1 VILTVDLGT
10 TLTKVVLWERDGP
23 VARAGIPVR
32 TVHPAPGWAEQAPSE
47 WWSSVVAACAQLR
60 AHAGRR
66 FGPVEAVGCTG
77 ARQTFVPVDA
87 GGRPLGPAIVW
98 SDRRAALEATTLADA
113 MGGAEPAFDRTG
125 VPLDAGSV
133 AAKIAWLADHD
144 RQRLAAS
151 AWLLAP
157 RDLIAWR
164 LTGEVVTDAT
174 MASRTGL
181 YDVDG
186 RMVGELAG
194 LAATSLPPIVPS
206 DQVSGRL
213 LPEAASVLGLEVGTP
228 VVIGAGDR
236 PCEVLGAGAGEVCPM
251 VSWGTTANVSLPLGD
266 GPPVR
271 PRGMVLSRAA
281 GGGWLV
287 EGGLSSAG
295 SFVEWLGRLTGH
307 RPTELSE
314 LARRS
319 PPGARGVTA
328 TPWLDGA
335 RAPWWRPDAG
345 AAFVGLS
352 SDHGVADLAR
362 ALFESV
368 GWEVKRCLDA
378 MDARRPEGPPAGALA
393 LGGAGAAVAVWVE
406 SLTGI
411 TGLAGTRRRS
421 GQAAS
426 AGAALL
432 AASAVGADFTL
443 EEMDPVDEQ
452 LEPDPVA
459 VSHYAG
465 LQPRAERVVSAMI
478 DLAPASSPVPA
489 GRPPPSAA
497 QTPSSDTRG
506 PSCD

>member
-10 TLTKVVLWERDGP
+10 TLTKVALWDRRGP
-23 VARAGIPVR
+23 VAQAGIPVR

-47 WWSSVVAACAQLR
+47 WWSSVAAACAQVR
-60 AHAGRR
+60 AHAGDR

-87 GGRPLGPAIVW
+87 GGRSIGPAILW

-113 MGGAEPAFDRTG
+113 LGGADGVFDRTG

-133 AAKIAWLADHD
+133 AAKIAWLAHHD
-144 RQRLAAS
+144 RRRLTAS

-181 YDVDG
+181 YDLDG
-186 RMVGELAG
+186 RVVGELAG
-194 LAATSLPPIVPS
+194 PAATSLPPVVPS
-206 DQVSGRL
+206 DQISGRL
-213 LPEAASVLGLEVGTP
+213 VPEAASVLGLEVGTP

-236 PCEVLGAGAGEVCPM
+236 PCEVLGTGAGDVCPM

-307 RPTELSE
+307 PPNELSE

-352 SDHGVADLAR
+352 SEHGLPDLAR

-378 MDARRPEGPPAGALA
+378 MDTRRTEGPSVEALA
-393 LGGAGAAVAVWVE
+393 LAGSGAAVPVWAE

-411 TGLAGTRRRS
+411 TGLPGTRRRS

-432 AASAVGADFTL
+432 AASAVGAEFAL
-443 EEMDPVDEQ
+443 EEMDPVDDR

-459 VSHYAG
+459 VSRYAD
-465 LQPRAERVVSAMI
+465 LRQRAERVASAMI
-478 DLAPASSPVPA
+478 GLAPSSPPA
-489 GRPPPSAA
+489 GHTLSSPPAGH
-497 QTPSSDTRG
+497 TLSSDPRG
-506 PSCD
+506 SSCE

>member
-1 VILTVDLGT
+1 MILTVDLGT
-10 TLTKVVLWERDGP
+10 TLTKVALWDHDGL
-23 VARAGIPVR
+23 VAQSGVRVR
-32 TVHPAPGWAEQAPSE
+32 TVHPAPGWAEQDPGE

-60 AHAGRR
+60 ARAGDR

-98 SDRRAALEATTLADA
+98 SDRRGAPEADVLAEAL
-113 MGGAEPAFDRTG
+113 GGADPVFDRTG

-133 AAKIAWLADHD
+133 AAKIAWLGTHD
-144 RQRLAAS
+144 GQRLAAS
-151 AWLLAP
+151 SWLLAP
-157 RDLIAWR
+157 RDLVVWQ

-181 YDVDG
+181 YDLDG
-186 RMVGELAG
+186 RVVGGLAG
-194 LAATSLPPIVPS
+194 PGATRLPPVVPS

-213 LPEAASVLGLEVGTP
+213 RPEAATALGLEEGTP
-228 VVIGAGDR
+228 VVVGAGDR
-236 PCEVLGAGAGEVCPM
+236 PCEVLGTGAGETSPM
-251 VSWGTTANVSLPLGD
+251 VSWGTTANVSQPLD
-266 GPPVR
+266 ARPSAR

-287 EGGLSSAG
+287 EGGLSAAG
-295 SFVEWLGRLTGH
+295 SFLEWLGRITGH
-307 RPTELSE
+307 PPAELAE
-314 LARRS
+314 LARHS
-319 PPGARGVTA
+319 PPGARGVTVA
-328 TPWLDGA
+328 PWLDGA

-352 SDHGVADLAR
+352 SEHGLADLAR

-378 MDARRPEGPPAGALA
+378 MDAGRSGASPVAGLA
-393 LGGAGAAVAVWVE
+393 LGGAGAAAAVWVE

-411 TGLAGTRRRS
+411 TGLPGTRRRS

-432 AASAVGADFTL
+432 AASAVGAGFDL
-443 EEMDPVDEQ
+443 ETMDPVDDG

-465 LQPRAERVVSAMI
+465 LRPRAEAVASAVI
-478 DLAPASSPVPA
+478 GLAPSGRPGPPA
-489 GRPPPSAA
+489 GR
-497 QTPSSDTRG
+497 TTSSGPRV
-506 PSCD
+506 PSCG

>member
-10 TLTKVVLWERDGP
+10 TLTKVVLWDHEGP
-23 VARAGIPVR
+23 VAQAGIPVR

-47 WWSSVVAACAQLR
+47 WWSSTVAACAQLR
-60 AHAGRR
+60 AHAGGR

-87 GGRPLGPAIVW
+87 RGRSMGPAIVW

-113 MGGAEPAFDRTG
+113 MGGADRVFDRTG

-144 RQRLAAS
+144 RRRLAAS
-151 AWLLAP
+151 AWLLTP
-157 RDLIAWR
+157 RDLVAWH

-181 YDVDG
+181 YDIDG
-186 RMVGELAG
+186 QVVGELAG
-194 LAATSLPPIVPS
+194 TAATNLAPIVPS
-206 DQVSGRL
+206 DQVCGRL
-213 LPEAASVLGLEVGTP
+213 VPEAASVLGLEVGTP

-236 PCEVLGAGAGEVCPM
+236 ACEVLGAGAGEARPM

-307 RPTELSE
+307 PPTELSE

-328 TPWLDGA
+328 APWLDGA
-335 RAPWWRPDAG
+335 RAPWWRPHAG
-345 AAFVGLS
+345 AAFLGLS
-352 SDHGVADLAR
+352 SEHGVADLAR

-378 MDARRPEGPPAGALA
+378 MDARRPAGPSADALA
-393 LGGAGAAVAVWVE
+393 LAGAGAAVTVWVE

-411 TGLAGTRRRS
+411 TGLPGTRRRS

-432 AASAVGADFTL
+432 AATAVGADFTL
-443 EEMDPVDEQ
+443 EEMDPVDDRI
-452 LEPDPVA
+452 EPDPAA
-459 VSHYAG
+459 VSHYVG
-465 LQPRAERVVSAMI
+465 LRPHAERVASAMI
-478 DLAPASSPVPA
+478 ELTPPSDPA
-489 GRPPPSAA
+489 GRTPPSD
-497 QTPSSDTRG
+497 PRG
-506 PSCD
+506 SSCD

>member
-10 TLTKVVLWERDGP
+10 TLTKVLLWDHDGP
-23 VARAGIPVR
+23 VAQAGIPVR

-47 WWSSVVAACAQLR
+47 WWSSVVEACAQLR
-60 AHAGRR
+60 AHAGGHI
-66 FGPVEAVGCTG
+66 GPVEVVGCTG
-77 ARQTFVPVDA
+77 ARQTFVAVDA
-87 GGRPLGPAIVW
+87 GGRSIGPAIVW
-98 SDRRAALEATTLADA
+98 SDRRAALEATTLAEA
-113 MGGAEPAFDRTG
+113 TGGADLVFDRTG

-133 AAKIAWLADHD
+133 AAKIAWLAAHD
-144 RQRLAAS
+144 GPRLAAS

-164 LTGEVVTDAT
+164 LSGEVVTDAT

-181 YDVDG
+181 YDIDG
-186 RMVGELAG
+186 QVVGELAG
-194 LAATSLPPIVPS
+194 PAVTNLAPIVPS

-213 LPEAASVLGLEVGTP
+213 LPEAASELGLEVGTP

-236 PCEVLGAGAGEVCPM
+236 ACEVLGTGAGETCPM
-251 VSWGTTANVSLPLGD
+251 VSWGTTANVSRPLGH

-281 GGGWLV
+281 GGGWLA

-307 RPTELSE
+307 PPAELAE
-314 LARRS
+314 LARGS

-328 TPWLDGA
+328 APWLDGA
-335 RAPWWRPDAG
+335 RAPWWRSDAG

-352 SDHGVADLAR
+352 SEHGLADLAR

-378 MDARRPEGPPAGALA
+378 MEAGRPAGPVDALA
-393 LGGAGAAVAVWVE
+393 LAGAGAALAAWVE

-411 TGLAGTRRRS
+411 TGLPGIRRRS

-432 AASAVGADFTL
+432 AASAVGADFSL
-443 EEMDPVDEQ
+443 EEMDPVDDR
-452 LEPDPVA
+452 LELDPVT
-459 VSHYAG
+459 VSYYAA
-465 LQPRAERVVSAMI
+465 LRPRAEGVASAMI
-478 DLAPASSPVPA
+478 NLAPSDPPADPTASIGA
-489 GRPPPSAA
+489 RE
-497 QTPSSDTRG
+497 
-506 PSCD
+506 PSCG